1 MVVVHVA
8 AVEEGDLLREL
19 RLFCRHGFK
28 PAAEGAVRIF
38 RQTAVMVDF
47 ERRIQQP
54 AHRLQ
59 GGGGIDDRR
68 ERRREATHQIG
79 VAQYRVTQRRFLRT
93 VAGAG
98 ALDDIAYFH
107 VRRAGNFAAFAVD
120 AVFQRLVVERAILQ
134 AQTLPVGTGLFRAG
148 IARIDAADRANR
160 GADRAFDTAFKLGV
174 VHCAPSLRWIICSA
188 TCSAVTAQTPP
199 PQPCATGSYPPRTE
213 PMA

>member
-79 VAQYRVTQRRFLRT
+79 VAQYRVTQRRFCVL
-93 VAGAG
+93 
-98 ALDDIAYFH
+98 
-107 VRRAGNFAAFAVD
+107 
-120 AVFQRLVVERAILQ
+120 
-134 AQTLPVGTGLFRAG
+134 
-148 IARIDAADRANR
+148 
-160 GADRAFDTAFKLGV
+160 
-174 VHCAPSLRWIICSA
+174 
-188 TCSAVTAQTPP
+188 
-199 PQPCATGSYPPRTE
+199 
-213 PMA
+213 